1 VNLGRRPLLAGMAC
15 ATLAWSGTH
24 ADGRTETAPP
34 GTAPPTVEEVLVTGE
49 QPGPGMWRVSKDGH
63 ELWILGTLDPL
74 PRHMTWRSRAAEAV
88 LARSQA
94 LLAPPGISVSVGF
107 FKGLVALPTL
117 LGART
122 NRGGRTLRDELPEA
136 VYERWLALREL
147 YLDDDD
153 DAEHLRPSVAAHEL
167 YKRAIDRSGLASG
180 DSVWALIEKLAR
192 RHRVPV
198 TSVTIDLALDDPKGT
213 IRQLEKIPHDQDVAC
228 LASTM
233 QTLESDLQPMRR
245 RATLW
250 ATGDVEGLRHL
261 PFGDQRATC
270 FEAIT
275 AVPELHDRVLALRD
289 QLLERWL
296 SAADQALTARQTSFA
311 VLPIGQLLEPDGWV
325 ARLRARGY
333 AVDEP

>member
-1 VNLGRRPLLAGMAC
+1 VNVGRLPLLACAAC
-15 ATLAWSGTH
+15 TTLAWSGAR
-24 ADGRTETAPP
+24 ADNPPEPAPS
-34 GTAPPTVEEVLVTGE
+34 GTAPPTVEDVLVTGE

-74 PRHMTWRSRAAEAV
+74 PKRMTWRSREAEAV

-94 LLAPPGISVSVGF
+94 ILAPPGVSVSVGF
-107 FKGLVALPTL
+107 FKGLVALPAL

-122 NRGGRTLRDELPEA
+122 NRGGRTLRDELPETL
-136 VYERWLALREL
+136 YQRWLALREL

-153 DAEHLRPSVAAHEL
+153 AVERLRPSVAAHEL
-167 YKRAIDRSGLASG
+167 FKHAIDRSGLVSG
-180 DSVWALIEKLAR
+180 DGVWALVDNLAR
-192 RHRVPV
+192 RHKVPV
-198 TSVTIDLALDDPKGT
+198 TPVTIDLVLDDPKGT
-213 IRQLEKIPHDQDVAC
+213 IRQLGKMPHDQDVAC

-261 PFGDQRATC
+261 PFSDQRATC

-289 QLLERWL
+289 QLVERWL
-296 SAADQALTARQTSFA
+296 AAAERALAANPTSFA